1 MALKMESAHN
11 DLALLEAQ
19 VLALVAWCDGAFD
32 DAERSFYLFYLAEK
46 RLSEAQRAALVD
58 LTESPPD
65 RARVLDAFT
74 RQHYDAQLVVLQRA
88 VLMAVANERL
98 HDSERSLL
106 YELARRAGLREI
118 DRPRFRELFVADPTG
133 SSDVTFS

>member
-1 MALKMESAHN
+1 MESANN

-19 VLALVAWCDGAFD
+19 VLALVAWCDGSFD
-32 DAERSFYLFYLAEK
+32 DAERSFFLFYLAEK
-46 RLSEAQRAALVD
+46 RFSEAQRAALVD
-58 LTESPPD
+58 LTEAPPD
-65 RARVLDAFT
+65 RVRVLEVFT

-106 YELARRAGLREI
+106 YELARRAGVREV
-118 DRPRFRELFVADPTG
+118 DRPRFRELFAGDHVG
-133 SSDVTFS
+133 SSGVTFS

>member
-1 MALKMESAHN
+1 MTHKMESTNN

-19 VLALVAWCDGAFD
+19 VLALVAWCDGSFD
-32 DAERSFYLFYLAEK
+32 DAERSFFLFYLAEK

-65 RARVLDAFT
+65 RVRVLETFT
-74 RQHYDAQLVVLQRA
+74 RRHYDEQLLVLQRA

-106 YELARRAGLREI
+106 YELARRAGVREV
-118 DRPRFRELFVADPTG
+118 DRPKFRELFTVDPAG
-133 SSDVTFS
+133 PPDVTFS